1 MRMRMNPDRRVRL
14 LVLAALAVTCL
25 VVFRSY
31 LFGQDVMVFND
42 IGSDTWQLY
51 TMQYASIINHLRE
64 GTFSIWDFTNGF
76 GINQF
81 NLNLFDPSLML
92 VYGLGVVL
100 GPAKAMYYLAA
111 VHVLRI
117 LAAGWVMYLYLSCFS
132 FSRLSRAFAAYAYG
146 LSGYLLVWGQ
156 HYQFGMAVI
165 YFPLILLF
173 TEKALA
179 RRRSGLFLPAA
190 VFLSGIYS
198 VYFTYMSLAGA
209 GVYLIFRVLMS
220 EERTSGERLTD
231 FLRVCGLY
239 LLGLF
244 MSMGVFLP
252 MADCILLVSGR
263 VAGENSQGVSV
274 WQALKDFP
282 FAVYLQS
289 LLMRSLS
296 SVLQNTG
303 RLRDAYFETMY
314 NYYED
319 PVLFCSTLA
328 FFLDVQFCFLH
339 RKRIASRRKRN
350 VLTAAVV
357 FMAVVLLFPA
367 AGIVMNG
374 FTYYTA
380 RYTFVLTPV
389 FLLGM
394 AWTLDEIRRGG
405 RLSAPVLVI
414 STAVLVVVCA
424 VGYKQ
429 SVFWA
434 YRNQA
439 VVLLATGLL
448 LAAVLFVF
456 PRFAGGKREAW
467 LLGALALLL
476 AVNAGSEAASNFSDR
491 VTLKRADTPADVFEE
506 EYEEFERQAHSLNL
520 FEAEMSVL
528 SQPQRYYQDLYHSGV
543 AEALDVVRSQ
553 DDSFYRVEKDYMTGS
568 TTLAMDSLAQGYRGL
583 SSYNSVQNAGILD
596 FIDTCYPEVHYPD
609 KNHLIFAEA
618 MESNR
623 MAAFLGVRY
632 LLSTD
637 AALDP
642 EKYEK
647 LGEFG
652 AQILYRNR
660 IPSSMVHFYD
670 HAFSEDSLRKLSGQ
684 DTREDLLEGAVFLSE
699 GEALASTDKL
709 PAVTDAQKDSYAVL
723 DAPEKDSYL
732 TGQVHAE
739 ADGYLLFMIPY
750 EAGWHLSVD
759 GNETGLIRGDLGF
772 LCCRIPAGD
781 HALTLTFTA
790 PGLKAGLLIS
800 LVSWIL
806 WIVILGIRRK
816 AGHTG
821 TKSV

>member
-1 MRMRMNPDRRVRL
+1 M
-14 LVLAALAVTCL
+14 
-25 VVFRSY
+25 
-31 LFGQDVMVFND
+31 
-42 IGSDTWQLY
+42 
-51 TMQYASIINHLRE
+51 
-64 GTFSIWDFTNGF
+64 
-76 GINQF
+76 
-81 NLNLFDPSLML
+81 
-92 VYGLGVVL
+92 
-100 GPAKAMYYLAA
+100 
-111 VHVLRI
+111 
-117 LAAGWVMYLYLSCFS
+117 
-132 FSRLSRAFAAYAYG
+132 
-146 LSGYLLVWGQ
+146 
-156 HYQFGMAVI
+156 
-165 YFPLILLF
+165 
-173 TEKALA
+173 
-179 RRRSGLFLPAA
+179 
-190 VFLSGIYS
+190 
-198 VYFTYMSLAGA
+198 
-209 GVYLIFRVLMS
+209 
-220 EERTSGERLTD
+220 
-231 FLRVCGLY
+231 
-239 LLGLF
+239 
-244 MSMGVFLP
+244 
-252 MADCILLVSGR
+252 
-263 VAGENSQGVSV
+263 
-274 WQALKDFP
+274 KDFP

-618 MESNR
+618 MENNR

-637 AALDP
+637 ADLDP

-670 HAFSEDSLRKLSGQ
+670 HAFSEDSLRKLSGP

-699 GEALASTDKL
+699 GEALSSTDKL

-772 LCCRIPAGD
+772 LCCRIPAGRIMAACLFLFQLHQRNRDIAEKLFPLVGELRNAAIALGGCGDGGETDTGLFPFGGIVCPVLLPDNAVEAVDSDKIELPARLAD
-781 HALTLTFTA
+781 HRK
-790 PGLKAGLLIS
+790 PDGLFLSLAFLIS
-800 LVSWIL
+800 SGKYRPLRITQTESRISSMYSMFTR
-806 WIVILGIRRK
+806 IPFMRTRK
-816 AGHTG
+816 RG
-821 TKSV
+821 S